1 MKASPLLISWHNDN
15 LPVYST
21 HFDPHNSK
29 GRFATAGG
37 DNNVRLWRLER
48 DGEQRTV
55 IYLSTLIKVAP
66 PAYWGVII
74 RD

>member
-21 HFDPHNSK
+21 HFDPNNSK

-55 IYLSTLIKVAP
+55 TYLSTLIKVALHKSE
-66 PAYWGVII
+66 I
-74 RD
+74 